1 MLFVYL
7 YFSVYDSTQVLLITR
22 IEDSPFASLL
32 VLVWTKK
39 TLQDMQYQTTDNVF
53 NRIPKHLK
61 VHQKCPTAR
70 VLLLFSAFGNAVKQS
85 WEVSTCL
92 THYTVMQTF

>member
-1 MLFVYL
+1 MLFVYS
-7 YFSVYDSTQVLLITR
+7 YFSVYDSQQVLLINR

-53 NRIPKHLK
+53 NRMK
-61 VHQKCPTAR
+61 KCPTAR
-70 VLLLFSAFGNAVKQS
+70 VFTAVLCVWKCG
-85 WEVSTCL
+85 E
-92 THYTVMQTF
+92 TVMGSVYMLDTLHSHADILKLIQH